1 MILIIIIV
9 ITITIVVDNNTAFV
23 SKNTSSGKKGYKYN
37 AS

>member
-1 MILIIIIV
+1 MIIIIIV
-9 ITITIVVDNNTAFV
+9 ITIIIVVDNNKAFV